1 MAELSSDTVLQRAP
15 HLNVELGPNTIIH
28 AGGRQIP
35 AANHVLPILEAFSHP
50 VTYSK
55 AVKDL
60 SARVTGVQG
69 WIELV
74 STITNLYKAGVLVD
88 EAGAAPVAGIGWSA
102 PQVHI
107 SMLNDRVRT
116 DAFLGAISEIVRP

>member
-15 HLNVELGPNTIIH
+15 HMKVELGASTVIH
-28 AGGRQIP
+28 VAGKQID
-35 AANHVLPILEAFSHP
+35 AAGSLVLPILHAFTHP
-50 VTYSK
+50 VAYSK

-60 SARVTGVQG
+60 SATVTGVQG

-88 EAGAAPVAGIGWSA
+88 ETGAEAAPVIGWS
-102 PQVHI
+102 
-107 SMLNDRVRT
+107 
-116 DAFLGAISEIVRP
+116 

>member
-15 HLNVELGPNTIIH
+15 HLNLELGPSTIIQV
-28 AGGRQIP
+28 GGRQIP
-35 AANHVLPILEAFSHP
+35 AGTHVLPILEAFTHP
-50 VTYSK
+50 VAYSK

-74 STITNLYKAGVLVD
+74 STITNLYKGGVL
-88 EAGAAPVAGIGWSA
+88 
-102 PQVHI
+102 
-107 SMLNDRVRT
+107 
-116 DAFLGAISEIVRP
+116 DA